1 MGVAR
6 MEDEVKQLFIVALIL
21 FMACTDV
28 TSPAKGLGAT
38 TDESMTRVQYI
49 VCGDAYGVSMAF
61 CDLDIFNT
69 VGG

>member
-1 MGVAR
+1 MKNQILILA
-6 MEDEVKQLFIVALIL
+6 IALTL

-28 TSPAKGLGAT
+28 TSPARGLGAT
-38 TDESMTRVQYI
+38 TGDGTTRVQYI